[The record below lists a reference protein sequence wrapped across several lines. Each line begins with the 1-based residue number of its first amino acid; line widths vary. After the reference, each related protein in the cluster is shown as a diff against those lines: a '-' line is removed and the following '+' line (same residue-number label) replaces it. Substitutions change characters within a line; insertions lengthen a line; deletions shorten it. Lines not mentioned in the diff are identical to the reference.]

1 MEYFYNWEER
11 EAEMK
16 LQGKA
21 ERCDGYVCSSEV
33 HMSRFFLRLHS
44 RAGCLEQVTQT
55 FLASV
60 SLSAIWVIVVLTS

>member
-44 RAGCLEQVTQT
+44 RAALNK
-55 FLASV
+55 
-60 SLSAIWVIVVLTS
+60 SLKLS